1 MTLCI
6 AWRDKNDTIKL
17 ASDSRITVAK
27 NSCED
32 IAVKITRIPCE
43 VFPANTKAIAGTGFK
58 IPLGMA
64 FAGSHICAYV
74 IKETLVEILSR
85 LCHIPNETELS
96 MDKICKIAFFAYE
109 KLSRKVCSTS
119 IGKNGICEIFI
130 VGYCPRTKKQRAFKF
145 STDDYNHHSYS
156 EILTNKGNRIELSG
170 SGKNAPSL
178 LKYIESDPARAL
190 KAVINDEARPDVGGS
205 LQYGVLYESDFE
217 IFCEVTNTSNNSPS
231 YMRAGL
237 DIYDII
243 TTAEDGDLFIF
254 PKLADFRV

>member
-6 AWRDKNDTIKL
+6 AWRDENDNIRL
-17 ASDSRITVAK
+17 ASDSRITVAE

-32 IAVKITRIPCE
+32 VAVKITRIPCE

-85 LCHIPNETELS
+85 LCHIPSETELS
-96 MDKICKIAFFAYE
+96 LDKICKIAFFAYE

-145 STDDYNHHSYS
+145 TTDTYNKHSYS
-156 EILTNKGNRIELSG
+156 EILTEKGNRIELSG
-170 SGKNAPSL
+170 SGKSAPSL
-178 LKYIESDPARAL
+178 QMDLESNPTRAL
-190 KAVINDEARPDVGGS
+190 KAVINDQSRPDVGGS
-205 LQYGVLYESDFE
+205 LQYGVLSDSDFE
-217 IFCEVTNTSNNSPS
+217 IFCEITNTSNNSPS

-237 DIYDII
+237 DVYDII
-243 TTAEDGDLFIF
+243 STADGDDLFIF
-254 PKLADFRV
+254 PKLADFRF